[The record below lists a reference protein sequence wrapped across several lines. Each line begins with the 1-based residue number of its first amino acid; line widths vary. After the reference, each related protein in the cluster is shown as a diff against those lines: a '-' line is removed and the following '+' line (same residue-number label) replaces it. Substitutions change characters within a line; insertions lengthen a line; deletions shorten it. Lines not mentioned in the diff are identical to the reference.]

1 MQDKVCTVPCL
12 LLASK
17 KNVPAWRRHC
27 SPSSSVSRPF
37 CPPPHSKPPARPLT
51 DPFFN
56 RTQPRAVPQVVVP
69 ALDKALANKKVAK
82 FMLKE

>member
-1 MQDKVCTVPCL
+1 MYRTVPAVGFKKKCACL
-12 LLASK
+12 AQALFPIVVGVSAFL
-17 KNVPAWRRHC
+17 
-27 SPSSSVSRPF
+27 PS
-37 CPPPHSKPPARPLT
+37 PHSKPPARPLT